1 MSNNSTWR
9 EIVIAESLYNESETL
24 SELSRKRVT
33 TAIFDVDN
41 TLIRTNIT
49 EFYFYLRKRRFSGYF
64 GGTKRLLWLAGFAGI
79 EPISRDELEKIDGGR
94 GIDLFA
100 VIVMVI
106 LAVYEIGEA
115 VGEFIYNVT
124 H

>member
-1 MSNNSTWR
+1 MSVHIS
-9 EIVIAESLYNESETL
+9 
-24 SELSRKRVT
+24 
-33 TAIFDVDN
+33 
-41 TLIRTNIT
+41 
-49 EFYFYLRKRRFSGYF
+49 
-64 GGTKRLLWLAGFAGI
+64 GI

>member
-1 MSNNSTWR
+1 
-9 EIVIAESLYNESETL
+9 VIAESLYKESETL

-64 GGTKRLLWLAGFAGI
+64 GGTKRLLWLAGFA
-79 EPISRDELEKIDGGR
+79 
-94 GIDLFA
+94 LFWA
-100 VIVMVI
+100 PYY
-106 LAVYEIGEA
+106 LALDYFDREA
-115 VGEFIYNVT
+115 FQRAFYRR
-124 H
+124 